1 MILQSTFLLF
11 TTTLPR
17 DWHIY
22 YYLYTVG
29 LVTNEQMMRIG
40 VPIDILKAA
49 YCFFVLYIIVVLQTR
64 DPAAMRCV
72 EAAASV
78 VIFKLVS
85 LVFLSQ
91 RWHGRMNQWV
101 LDSVISTSHAITLC
115 MIAI

>member
-29 LVTNEQMMRIG
+29 LVANEQMMKIG
-40 VPIDILKAA
+40 VSIDVLTAA
-49 YCFFVLYIIVVLQTR
+49 YCCFVYFVVLQTR
-64 DPAAMRCV
+64 DPAAMRSV

-85 LVFLSQ
+85 LVFLS
-91 RWHGRMNQWV
+91 
-101 LDSVISTSHAITLC
+101 
-115 MIAI
+115 